1 MEPVFAYVFEFW
13 WMFPIAFCVCLMA
26 TSSSVEGAVFFSPI
40 FILLF
45 PLIAGV
51 KILPLEAV
59 FLALS
64 IEVFGFGS
72 ALLGYLQRRLV
83 DLAIAKKVLGF
94 SIPVAVGFG
103 FLAHRVPSHLILG
116 LLGIIMVLL
125 SGTVFFIYLKGG
137 VDGPAGTEGEG
148 PPSRVDALGRSY
160 WYTYNH
166 GLFGVMWS
174 ALGGVLVGFTGIGIG
189 ELTTTSLIARHGLP
203 VRVAVGTGILI
214 VFATVLPATLVHAYV
229 FSTGTTSVHWNVLY
243 MTIPAVAFGGQVSP
257 FINNRVDGEKMKLFL
272 AFVFVFVGS
281 LLLWRAFG

>member
-1 MEPVFAYVFEFW
+1 MLEYVFEFW
-13 WMFPIAFCVCLMA
+13 WMLPIAFCVCLMA

-51 KILPLEAV
+51 KIVPIEAV

-72 ALLGYLQRRLV
+72 ALLGYLQRQLV
-83 DLAIAKKVLGF
+83 DIAIAKKVLLV

-103 FLAHRVPSHLILG
+103 FLAHNVPGHIIMG
-116 LLGIIMVLL
+116 LLGVMMVLL
-125 SGTVFFIYLKGG
+125 SGTILFTFKRGG
-137 VDGPAGTEGEG
+137 VDAEGRSGGDG
-148 PPSRVDALGRSY
+148 PPTRVDMMGRRY
-160 WYTYNH
+160 WYTYDH
-166 GLFGVMWS
+166 GPFGVAWS
-174 ALGGVLVGFTGIGIG
+174 AMGGILVGLTGIGIG
-189 ELTTTSLIARHGLP
+189 ELTTTSLIVRHSLP

-229 FSTGTTSVHWNVLY
+229 FSTGELNVHWNILF

-257 FINNRVDGEKMKLFL
+257 FINNRVDGEKMKVFL
-272 AFVFVFVGS
+272 SFIFIFVGG
-281 LLLWRAFG
+281 LLLWRALGR

>member
-1 MEPVFAYVFEFW
+1 MFDYIFEFW
-13 WMFPIAFCVCLMA
+13 WMLPVAFCVCLMA

-45 PLIAGV
+45 PLIADV
-51 KILPLEAV
+51 TIIPIEAV

-72 ALLGYLQRRLV
+72 ALLGYIQRRLV
-83 DLAIAKKVLGF
+83 DLAIARKVLAF

-116 LLGIIMVLL
+116 LLGVIMVLL
-125 SGTVFFIYLKGG
+125 SGIVFFTYLKGG
-137 VDGPAGTEGEG
+137 MHELERTEGEG
-148 PPSRVDALGRSY
+148 PPNRVDALGRSY
-160 WYTYNH
+160 WYTYDH
-166 GLFGVMWS
+166 GPFGVAWS

-229 FSTGTTSVHWNVLY
+229 FSTGESSVHWNVLF

-257 FINNRVDGEKMKLFL
+257 FINNRVDGEKMKVFL
-272 AFVFVFVGS
+272 SFVFALVGG
-281 LLLWRAFG
+281 LLLWRALGH